1 MKIIAENVSEKTAI
15 RERPACRRRRCHF
28 WRACAGRDDKKSVIS
43 VRVRRFEVD
52 FLGPDNFIIPPGILY
67 FHYCSWN
74 VKSRQRESAM
84 IDVSFD
90 ESSRA
95 GSRRAKG
102 SRSQKRIST
111 KSAAPIFGT
120 LGKKRHHMMDDD
132 HGAIRQCRQK
142 KHSRSTEV

>member
-1 MKIIAENVSEKTAI
+1 M
-15 RERPACRRRRCHF
+15 
-28 WRACAGRDDKKSVIS
+28 IS

-67 FHYCSWN
+67 FHYCRWN
-74 VKSRQRESAM
+74 VESRQRESAM

-102 SRSQKRIST
+102 SGSQKRIST
-111 KSAAPIFGT
+111 KSAAPTFGT
-120 LGKKRHHMMDDD
+120 LKKEAPHN
-132 HGAIRQCRQK
+132 G
-142 KHSRSTEV
+142 